1 MASKGTGDGGYDS
14 HGRLLT
20 HGSSTLLADLGDAL
34 TTKSGGIFCLCA
46 GNGDIDAEETPG
58 HGLYFHDTRFVDR
71 AVLRLGN
78 EELAVLLSSAYE
90 DDRSVCELTNPNLTL
105 SRDTTLPKE
114 RIGIRR
120 ERRLGDRVVET
131 IELRNFSQK
140 NVSLPLELE
149 FGSSFDSMF
158 VVRGAQPG
166 KRGLLHRPRWYQ
178 DQLVLRYDGADGR
191 TRTATLRFDPP
202 PSRTAGG
209 RASYRITLAPSQ
221 RSTIRIVT
229 ALRDDGPGALETRPR
244 RSIKA
249 RFAFSDVQIACDNQ
263 LFQRVVDRSF
273 QDLRML
279 VTRERGETYFA
290 AGVPW
295 FVCLFGRDSIV
306 TALETLAFDPVV
318 ARETLLLLARYQGR
332 KHDEWRDEEP
342 GKILHEL
349 RIGEEANLGEIP
361 QTPYYGTVDATP
373 LFICLLAQYVR
384 WTGDL
389 GLFHKLRRN
398 VERALQ
404 WLEEMADHDSDGFVD
419 YISRSRRG
427 LANQGWK
434 DSGNAIANEDGT
446 PVEPPVALVEVQGY
460 AYRARLDAAWL
471 FRLTGDRE
479 RAEALER
486 SAEELRTR
494 FHKHFWVARR
504 RYLALAL
511 QRGGRPATTIA
522 SNPGQA
528 LWSGI
533 VDARHAAAVARML
546 MSERMFSGWGVRT
559 MAEGEA
565 AFNPVDYQVG
575 SVWPHDNALIAAGLK
590 RYGFVEETLRIFSGL
605 YDAAT
610 RFPSYRLP
618 EVFAGFRRD
627 DYPEPVRYPVAC
639 APQAWSA
646 AALPYML
653 QVALGLEPD
662 ATGEQLRVVRPALPE
677 WIGELTLRNV
687 QVGEASVDLRFR
699 RQREA
704 TAVAVLGRQGS
715 LSLTVEV

>member
-1 MASKGTGDGGYDS
+1 MAVKRGGQGNQNS

-20 HGSSTLLADLGDAL
+20 HGSSTLIADLGESL
-34 TTKSGGIFCLCA
+34 TTKSGGVFCLCA
-46 GNGDIDAEETPG
+46 GNGDIDAGEAPG
-58 HGLYFHDTRFVDR
+58 HGLYFHDTRFLDR
-71 AVLRLGN
+71 AVLRLGS
-78 EELAVLLSSAYE
+78 EELAVLLSSALE
-90 DDRSVCELTNPNLTL
+90 DDRSVCELTNPDLEL
-105 SRDTTLPKE
+105 PRGRTLPKE

-131 IELRNFSQK
+131 IELRNFSQEK
-140 NVSLPLELE
+140 VTLPLELE

-158 VVRGAQPG
+158 VVRGAHPG
-166 KRGLLHRPRWYQ
+166 KRGTLHRPRWHQ

-202 PSRTAGG
+202 PSRGAGG
-209 RASYRITLAPSQ
+209 RAGYRITMEPSE
-221 RSTIRIVT
+221 RTTIRIVASLT
-229 ALRDDGPGALETRPR
+229 DEGPGTLETRPQQP
-244 RSIKA
+244 SKA
-249 RFAFSDVQIACDNQ
+249 RFAFSDVGIACDND
-263 LFQRVVDRSF
+263 LFQRVIDRAF

-279 VTRERGETYFA
+279 TTRERGETYFA

-332 KHDEWRDEEP
+332 RHDEWRDEEP

-373 LFICLLAQYVR
+373 LFICLLVQYVR

-389 GLFHKLRRN
+389 GLFRKLGHN

-404 WLEEMADHDSDGFVD
+404 WLEELADHDGDGFVD

-471 FRLTGDRE
+471 FRLAGDPE
-479 RAEALER
+479 RADTLER
-486 SAEELRTR
+486 SAAELRTR
-494 FHKHFWVARR
+494 FRRHFWVPRR

-511 QRGGRPATTIA
+511 QRGGRPATAIA

-533 VDARHAAAVARML
+533 VDAGHAAAVARML
-546 MSERMFSGWGVRT
+546 MSDRMFSGWGVRT
-559 MAEGEA
+559 MAEGEP

-575 SVWPHDNALIAAGLK
+575 SVWPHDNAFIAAGLK
-590 RYGFVEETLRIFSGL
+590 RYGFVEEMLRIFAGL

-662 ATGEQLRVVRPALPE
+662 ATRGQLRVIRPALPE

-687 QVGEASVDLRFR
+687 RVGEASVDLRFR

-704 TAVAVLGRQGS
+704 TAVAVLERRGN
-715 LSLTVEV
+715 LSLTVEA